1 MFTINKKIKF
11 GNLAQQKTAKVMQ
24 SITTRY
30 GFTLAEVLITLGIIG
45 IVAAM
50 TMPVLINNYRATKLR
65 TQFNKNYSLIAQVF
79 RRMEAEGVDTHPKDY
94 MGESF
99 YKTFAKYLT
108 NTTDCGGYSDG
119 NSSNLERPG
128 CYSYKLASKDK
139 TGSYKSLTGNSPV
152 KDGMFNNGQLLLPD
166 GSLIFFDDSPDGEG
180 WVGTLIWVD
189 INGYNSPPNRLG
201 YDFFVFEVV
210 NGVLF
215 PEGDINS
222 TSPDKKDEFCAGK
235 AGNGFSCTI
244 RAAGNQ
250 NYFKE
255 IVKSIK

>member
-1 MFTINKKIKF
+1 MFTINKRIKPSQL
-11 GNLAQQKTAKVMQ
+11 GQPPKTELQQ
-24 SITTRY
+24 SISRY
-30 GFTLAEVLITLGIIG
+30 GFTLAEVLITLGIVG
-45 IVAAM
+45 IISAM
-50 TMPVLINNYRATKLR
+50 TIPALINNYRATKLR

-94 MGESF
+94 KGDSF

-139 TGSYKSLTGNSPV
+139 AGSYKSLIGNSNLG
-152 KDGMFNNGQLLLPD
+152 DGAFNNGQLLLPD
-166 GSLIFFDDSPDGEG
+166 GTLIFFDDSPDGEG

-222 TSPDKKDEFCAGK
+222 TSPDKKDKYCTGK
-235 AGNGFSCTI
+235 YGYGFSCTI

-255 IVKSIK
+255 IVKTLK

>member
-79 RRMEAEGVDTHPKDY
+79 KRMEAEGVDTDPKDY
-94 MGESF
+94 KGDTF

-108 NTTDCGGYSDG
+108 NTTDCGGLSQGHMY
-119 NSSNLERPG
+119 RPG
-128 CYSYKLASKDK
+128 CYSYKHSSTDE
-139 TGSYKSLTGNSPV
+139 TGSYKYLTGNSPIF
-152 KDGMFNNGQLLLPD
+152 DGKFNNGQLLLPV
-166 GSLIFFDDSPDGEG
+166 GSLIFFDDSSAGEG
-180 WVGTLIWVD
+180 YVGTLIWVD

-215 PEGDINS
+215 PEGDVNS

-235 AGNGFSCTI
+235 EGGGFSCTI
-244 RAAGNQ
+244 RAVGNQ